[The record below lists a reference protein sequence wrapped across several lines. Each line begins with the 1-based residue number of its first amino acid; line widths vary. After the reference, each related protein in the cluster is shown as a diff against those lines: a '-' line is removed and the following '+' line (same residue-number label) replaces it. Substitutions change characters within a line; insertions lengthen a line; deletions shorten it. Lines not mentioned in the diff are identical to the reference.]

1 MNDRN
6 GLRIWDGDYVV
17 GVDPDG
23 NAYDGTVVG
32 KIYDPPGIQVIN
44 DDGRILVLDP
54 RKVEIQEMAGAEPEP
69 DCGIQVWPPK

>member
-23 NAYDGTVVG
+23 NAYDGIVVG
-32 KIYDPPGIQVIN
+32 KIYDPPGIQVMN
-44 DDGRILVLDP
+44 DDGRKLVLDP
-54 RKVEIQEMAGAEPEP
+54 RKVEIQELDEVDEP